1 MKTRTAVWITIAI
14 VIANSAITWFA
25 IKAWLAIP
33 GRHRP
38 PNRWHIELGNLSEA
52 LAASASAG
60 AALAALWAASVA
72 LRVADRD
79 RRDRQQER
87 EDEEKTHARLVR
99 LSVETRL
106 AVLDPSK
113 KYDPS
118 PILEVKV
125 RNFGPL
131 PVLDVEVSGADW
143 PEHPTARVRASNL
156 GRGGPILRSNRSD
169 APYEEMIHFAV
180 ELLHPDE
187 ERTLIKKAE
196 VQRFPG
202 GVPDYVFPDLSEVR
216 INVRFTTA
224 NGVRWETPTQGVGSG
239 EPVQVKSL

>member
-33 GRHRP
+33 GRHWP

-106 AVLDPSK
+106 AVLVNRPDFRAHRFMCVQP
-113 KYDPS
+113 
-118 PILEVKV
+118 
-125 RNFGPL
+125 R
-131 PVLDVEVSGADW
+131 SGLC
-143 PEHPTARVRASNL
+143 PYRSTPARTRSV
-156 GRGGPILRSNRSD
+156 GYVRGGVNRPDFRAHLLLREGCSHH
-169 APYEEMIHFAV
+169 AEEV
-180 ELLHPDE
+180 
-187 ERTLIKKAE
+187 RRE
-196 VQRFPG
+196 VQGQG
-202 GVPDYVFPDLSEVR
+202 GP
-216 INVRFTTA
+216 A
-224 NGVRWETPTQGVGSG
+224 GC
-239 EPVQVKSL
+239 